1 MHNRTLLADTHKSA
15 LENNGRIKFRIRR
28 EGIEQLLRNVE
39 VACGE
44 TGHVYGD
51 AHVALQGAGLILEV
65 TRRATQTSGRM
76 SLEISLSR
84 GGMRSV
90 LHKENRENESDQ
102 SGAVEEK

>member
-1 MHNRTLLADTHKSA
+1 MRNRTLLADTHKSA
-15 LENNGRIKFRIRR
+15 LENNGRIKFRRRR
-28 EGIEQLLRNVE
+28 EGIKQLLRNVE

-44 TGHVYGD
+44 TGHDYGD